1 MYKFLCNFILCVSA
15 NIARVHNT
23 SVTTRISH
31 VAHFFFSFLYLL
43 FVLFQHFWWVFFFLL
58 FFLGWVS
65 LYSSGVPVSFL
76 VAMIKYPGKKK
87 KLLKGEGFI
96 FRSQC
101 QATVHHFG
109 KPRQQG
115 T

>member
-1 MYKFLCNFILCVSA
+1 MLHTSFFLSSIFCLFY
-15 NIARVHNT
+15 
-23 SVTTRISH
+23 
-31 VAHFFFSFLYLL
+31 FSIFGG
-43 FVLFQHFWWVFFFLL
+43 FFFLL

>member
-1 MYKFLCNFILCVSA
+1 ML
-15 NIARVHNT
+15 HT
-23 SVTTRISH
+23 S
-31 VAHFFFSFLYLL
+31 FFFPLSF
-43 FVLFQHFWWVFFFLL
+43 VVVFGVCFLLL

-65 LYSSGVPVSFL
+65 LYSSGVLVSFL
-76 VAMIKYPGKKK
+76 VAMIKYPGK